1 MAISRITQKNL
12 TKHPIHPVMP
22 SPKSPPRNPK
32 SCIPQ
37 PRMPRSTNAPIPINM
52 ISSIVISPLRIFHLL
67 YTIVKNINLR

>member
-12 TKHPIHPVMP
+12 MKHPMHPMMP

-52 ISSIVISPLRIFHLL
+52 IS
-67 YTIVKNINLR
+67 N